1 MSSNRGT
8 SIRRSVQK
16 EGLQLLLGEPR
27 GGCLSPSPH
36 PSDTRPLGWV
46 VCSPPQSMD
55 LRQEWTCFSHLLHQ
69 ISVCNIV
76 PEGRRLKWYSPTE
89 RWG

>member
-16 EGLQLLLGEPR
+16 EGLQLLLGEPC

-46 VCSPPQSMD
+46 GRVLTPTIHGFATGVDLLLAPVTPDQS
-55 LRQEWTCFSHLLHQ
+55 LQHRA
-69 ISVCNIV
+69 
-76 PEGRRLKWYSPTE
+76 
-89 RWG
+89 